1 MVETDLVLA
10 TIAILFEPP
19 EMAHPVITQEQ
30 LGDVLRRPFTIG
42 QTADGR
48 LIVNSNR
55 DQIEV
60 QLYPNKIDV
69 RDSSG
74 ELAKAKVKVPEVL
87 SKIMALVFQDA
98 SPNIKTYGINI
109 VVEFPIAEPNTW
121 IGETFLKDELSTIFG
136 PPISSNEIAIRASEP
151 PKTIIVKMLS
161 RENSRININFSAS
174 EDTESL
180 PDVDR
185 LAEELEFY
193 HARTLKLVE
202 DTKA

>member
-1 MVETDLVLA
+1 
-10 TIAILFEPP
+10 
-19 EMAHPVITQEQ
+19 MAHPVITQEQ

>member
-19 EMAHPVITQEQ
+19 EMSHPVITQEQ

>member
-19 EMAHPVITQEQ
+19 EMAQPVSTQEQ
-30 LGDVLRRPFTIG
+30 LGAVLRRPFTIG